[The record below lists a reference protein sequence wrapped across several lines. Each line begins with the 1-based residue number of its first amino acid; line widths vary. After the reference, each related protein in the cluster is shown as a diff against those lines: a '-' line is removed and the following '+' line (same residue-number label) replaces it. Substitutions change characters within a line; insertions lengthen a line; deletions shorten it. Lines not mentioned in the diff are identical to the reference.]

1 MITAL
6 PSTIIHNFRQPDK
19 SGNGILV
26 MFMKKIRLLSFLTAL
41 MLTVN
46 AAAPA
51 VFATPE
57 EDAVQTT
64 AAAETT
70 LPPETTLP
78 AETEPTMP
86 ADFQGDASVEYGSRT
101 LDAKKP
107 LTDTDDY
114 QGKVK
119 AALLY
124 DLGSDS
130 IVFAQDI
137 DVRLYPASLTKIMTA
152 LLTIEMQSDLDAMV
166 TVTKEGLKGQEPGGS
181 NVALKVDEQMSVR
194 DLLYCLMV
202 KSGNDAASVLAVQNS
217 GSIEAF
223 VEVMNQRALE
233 LGCTGTHFANPHG
246 LHDDEHYTTARDMA
260 RITAAAMQ
268 YPLFEEIFTTTEY
281 TVPATNLSEA
291 RELKTTNYLIRSN
304 GYPVVVDSRVLG
316 GKTGNTSKAGRCLV
330 ALSEKNGMK
339 LLSVVLGAKAEY
351 GPDGYS
357 FNRYGNFEE
366 TTALLNFAYQR
377 FTTMQVLNPTQVG
390 GQFPVSGGDH
400 NAFGTIAA
408 GMSAA
413 VPLEADYNTIRYEY
427 TLSEGGLTAPISAGD
442 KIGTV
447 RVWYGDI
454 CLAQQDLLSAADVAE
469 ARKQS
474 QSGKKDADDSLD
486 LWNGILKIAL
496 GTVAGLFVLV
506 LVMRMVNTI
515 RYRRRKKRKA
525 QRRRG

>member
-1 MITAL
+1 
-6 PSTIIHNFRQPDK
+6 
-19 SGNGILV
+19 
-26 MFMKKIRLLSFLTAL
+26 MFMKKIRLLSALMAL
-41 MLTVN
+41 MLLLS
-46 AAAPA
+46 A
-51 VFATPE
+51 VPVSDATQQP
-57 EDAVQTT
+57 
-64 AAAETT
+64 
-70 LPPETTLP
+70 PPETTAP
-78 AETEPTMP
+78 VETTAPPETTEPVETEPTMP

-114 QGKVK
+114 KGKVK

-137 DVRLYPASLTKIMTA
+137 DVQLYPASLTKVMTA

-166 TVTKEGLKGQEPGGS
+166 TVTREGLKGQEPGGS

-223 VEVMNQRALE
+223 VEVMNQKAQE
-233 LGCTGTHFANPHG
+233 LGCTGTHFMNPHG
-246 LHDDEHYTTARDMA
+246 LHHDEHYTTARDMA

-330 ALSEKNGMK
+330 ALAEKNGMK

-366 TTALLNFAYQR
+366 TSNLLDFAYKR

-390 GQFPVSGGDH
+390 GQYPVSGADH
-400 NAFGTIAA
+400 NAFGAIAA

-413 VPLEADYNTIRYEY
+413 VPIECDYNTIRYEY
-427 TLSEGGLTAPISAGD
+427 TLNDGGLTAPISQGE
-442 KIGTV
+442 KIGVV
-447 RVWYGDI
+447 RVWFGNI
-454 CLAQQDLLSAADVAE
+454 CLAQQDLLSAADVEEAKTTSA
-469 ARKQS
+469 ARKPE
-474 QSGKKDADDSLD
+474 KDDSLD
-486 LWNGILKIAL
+486 LWNGILKIVL
-496 GTVAGLFVLV
+496 GLVAGLFVLM
-506 LVMRMVNTI
+506 LLLRIVNTI
-515 RYRRRKKRKA
+515 RYRRKKRSKA
-525 QRRRG
+525 SRHRRRR